1 MKTIKDKLEK
11 RGGLV
16 KEMDDIL
23 AKAKDENR
31 GITPEEQIRWDALDT
46 EQESLNK
53 EVQVLKRQEELN
65 SEMESRMEIEA
76 IETGNDPEKR
86 AKAESVAFRSY
97 LLNGIDRMTPKDR
110 DIFEKRATQ
119 IVGTGSLGGYLVPQG
134 FQAELEKAMLPY
146 ITMWDFARVLTTT
159 TGNDIPWPTVNDT
172 SNKGEL
178 LGEGS
183 SFNAQD
189 ITLGSVTLK
198 AYFFDSKVVTVSRQ
212 LLQDSALPIEQIVA
226 ELLAERIGRILNQ
239 YFTTGTGSSQ
249 PQGCVSAAVNSS
261 VISLIAGITRT
272 NIINLVHSVNAD
284 YRRNGTFMMNDS
296 IVKSIKLLDMGTSD
310 ARPLWQPSFKDGI
323 PDTIDG
329 HPFITNDEMSSLGS
343 GNKIMLFG
351 DFTKFVIRWATD
363 FTMIRLDELYAANL
377 SIGYIGFQRASSHM
391 INAGTNPIKYCACGT
406 T

>member
-1 MKTIKDKLEK
+1 MKTTKEKREK

-16 KEMDDIL
+16 SQMREITN
-23 AKAKDENR
+23 KAA
-31 GITPEEQIRWDALDT
+31 EEKRALTAEEKTRWEALDN
-46 EQESLNK
+46 E
-53 EVQVLKRQEELN
+53 QEELRKEVDLLTKQDELN
-65 SEMESRMEIEA
+65 REMESRMELEA
-76 IETGNDPEKR
+76 VETGTDPEKR
-86 AKAESVAFRSY
+86 AKAENVAFRDY
-97 LLNGIDRMTPKDR
+97 LLRGNGMEAKSRSIL
-110 DIFEKRATQ
+110 EKRATQ
-119 IVGTGSLGGYLVPQG
+119 IVGTGSLGGYLVPEG
-134 FQAELEKAMLPY
+134 FQAELEKAMLPF
-146 ITMWDFARVLTTT
+146 ISMWDFARILPTT

-189 ITLGSVTLK
+189 ITLGQVTLK

-212 LLQDSALPIEQIVA
+212 LLQDSALPIETIVA

-249 PQGCVSAAVNSS
+249 PQGCVTGAVNSA
-261 VISLIAGITRT
+261 VVSLIAGCTRA
-272 NIINLVHSVNAD
+272 NIINLIHSVNAD
-284 YRRNGTFMMNDS
+284 YRKNGTFMMNDA
-296 IVKSIKLLDMGTSD
+296 IIKAIKLLDMGTSD
-310 ARPLWQPSFKDGI
+310 ARPLWQPSFKDGV

-329 HPFITNDEMSSLGS
+329 HRYITNDEMSTLGS
-343 GNKIMLFG
+343 TNTIMLFG
-351 DFTKFVIRWATD
+351 DFNKFVIRWATD

-391 INAGTNPIKYCACGT
+391 LNAGTNPIKYMACGT